1 MKTTQYDMHNISISF
16 LWSVFVLTA
25 PNVIFANYIN
35 IDFIKNWHK
44 FFALKAHSGKKKLW
58 PTYPSFAVMFL
69 LTIFEIQFLYWE
81 LNKSKRI
88 QSQNSSAMYLQLAKD
103 RLVWKILRI
112 SFFSFINGNY
122 ANTFISLNTHDV
134 YVIMATWFCH
144 FFKGKLIYLIL
155 NTI

>member
-16 LWSVFVLTA
+16 LWSLYVLTA

-35 IDFIKNWHK
+35 VDFIKNWHK
-44 FFALKAHSGKKKLW
+44 FFALKAHNWKTKLC

-69 LTIFEIQFLYWE
+69 LTIFEIQFVYRE
-81 LNKSKRI
+81 LNESKRI

-112 SFFSFINGNY
+112 SYFSFINGNY
-122 ANTFISLNTHDV
+122 ANIFVLLNAHDV
-134 YVIMATWFCH
+134 YVIMAT
-144 FFKGKLIYLIL
+144 
-155 NTI
+155 